1 MKLSCALLIIT
12 ASFVKGQK
20 VRGSSPET
28 NRNDLLRDSHL
39 VSKLVDKTSI
49 HILDKNLD
57 GDRTDKC
64 DGYYGYERYQN
75 ARCRTNSGKEGDD
88 GDEYDSYEG
97 YTTDECEQKCYNDQ
111 DCTGFEW
118 NKKKVCEIWYYQS
131 HEHRVEWVEKSKD
144 SYCYWWK

>member
-12 ASFVKGQK
+12 ASSVKGQK

-39 VSKLVDKTSI
+39 VSKLVDKTTI

-57 GDRTDKC
+57 GDRTDKY
-64 DGYYGYERYQN
+64 DGYDGYDRYQN
-75 ARCRTNSGKEGDD
+75 ARCRTDSGREGDD
-88 GDEYDSYEG
+88 GEEYNLYKG
-97 YTTDECEQKCYNDQ
+97 YTKDECEQKCYNDYE
-111 DCTGFEW
+111 CTGFEW
-118 NKKKVCEIWYYQS
+118 NKKKVCEIWNYES
-131 HEHRVEWVEKSKD
+131 DNFRVEWVERSKG

>member
-12 ASFVKGQK
+12 ASSVKGQK

-39 VSKLVDKTSI
+39 VSKLVEETTI
-49 HILDKNLD
+49 HTPIKKNHSAD
-57 GDRTDKC
+57 QC
-64 DGYYGYERYQN
+64 DGYDGYERYQN
-75 ARCRTNSGKEGDD
+75 ARCRTESGREGED
-88 GDEYDSYEG
+88 GEEYDLYKG
-97 YTTDECEQKCYNDQ
+97 YSRDKCEEKCRNDY

-118 NKKKVCEIWYYQS
+118 NKKKVCEIWNYES
-131 HEHRVEWVEKSKD
+131 DNFRVEWVERSKG